1 MPATYAPRR
10 TVRRR
15 PHIPSPPPPQSSP
28 ESPDSFDAETI
39 SAGPSSPTATME
51 RDYESDGEEREDDEE
66 EFEDED
72 EEEEGGEEG
81 EFEDDEEEFEEEDDD
96 VSTTTTPAAPTAS
109 ASLVGLKEIGNLASW
124 TCSTAKPGN
133 GIAQL
138 RDLDTSQFWQSDGP
152 QPHHINIH
160 FAKRVKVNRIRM
172 FLDFEND
179 ESYTPT
185 KMVIMSGTGYQD
197 LCEVAKLD
205 LERPTGWIDVD
216 LTGVHDDGEL
226 RTHLIQLRILANH
239 QNGKDTHVRGLQ
251 VYAKEEFVPPYSKFP
266 IDSMNFLGPIDDDD
280 DNNDGLI
287 R

>member
-1 MPATYAPRR
+1 MNRA
-10 TVRRR
+10 V
-15 PHIPSPPPPQSSP
+15 
-28 ESPDSFDAETI
+28 ESEGVEDEGEFTEDELDDDDE
-39 SAGPSSPTATME
+39 GDE
-51 RDYESDGEEREDDEE
+51 LEDGEEDDDEE
-66 EFEDED
+66 E
-72 EEEEGGEEG
+72 
-81 EFEDDEEEFEEEDDD
+81 DDN
-96 VSTTTTPAAPTAS
+96 SITTAPLQAPS

-160 FAKRVKVNRIRM
+160 FAKRVKVNRVRM

-185 KMVIMSGTGYQD
+185 KMVIMSGTGYHD

-216 LTGVHDDGEL
+216 LSGVHEDGEL
-226 RTHLIQLRILANH
+226 RTHLVQLRILANH

-251 VYAKEEFVPPYSKFP
+251 VYAKEEMLSAP
-266 IDSMNFLGPIDDDD
+266 DD
-280 DNNDGLI
+280 LPFSHP
-287 R
+287 RMLEELEVR